1 MEQSGVYTTFQILR
15 RVLIFSASLTLI
27 VFSNLGNL
35 SARLLGE
42 IFIAPFFI
50 YSIYQLIKI
59 TNWRIDLNY
68 IKYIYQISAPIIPCN
83 VSRSCFWTN

>member
-1 MEQSGVYTTFQILR
+1 MLSVAVLLPVIRIYQNLNIAMEQSGVYTTFQILR

-42 IFIAPFFI
+42 IFIAPFF
-50 YSIYQLIKI
+50 YLF
-59 TNWRIDLNY
+59 NL
-68 IKYIYQISAPIIPCN
+68 PIN
-83 VSRSCFWTN
+83 KNN